1 MTSTETT
8 SQSPKYD
15 LKYNLFGVSF
25 ILHYR
30 KDSEDREQNL
40 KRVLKYLR
48 DNFIAEIVVISDERC
63 SHTAPDLKWVKKY
76 ADQIL
81 ICINDDEFRKA
92 YCYNQAADKVKGDIL
107 CFWDV
112 DVIVDPKFVWESYLK
127 LDRGECDHIY
137 PFNGTFIDVNKEMFS
152 ELLDQKFD
160 LLNELYRQKH
170 EWLEFA
176 SGESPGGCNMIT
188 YEAFEKIGGYDERFI
203 GWGFEDTDF
212 MQRSKRVNSVSRIM
226 DDDAICWHMHHDQA
240 IRTENPRY
248 MRNLQIYNENV
259 RN

>member
-1 MTSTETT
+1 MPE
-8 SQSPKYD
+8 
-15 LKYNLFGVSF
+15 LAF

-40 KRVLKYLR
+40 RNVLKFLR
-48 DNFIAEIVVISDERC
+48 DNFDECHVRVVCDDTSNNFGLYKWIFDKGDIASIFL
-63 SHTAPDLKWVKKY
+63 T
-76 ADQIL
+76 
-81 ICINDDEFRKA
+81 NDDHFKKSLAFNEGAFSNIRK
-92 YCYNQAADKVKGDIL
+92 IL

-112 DVIVDPKFVWESYLK
+112 DVIIDPKFINAAYKTILEGK
-127 LDRGECDHIY
+127 ADHVY
-137 PFNGTFIDVNKEMFS
+137 PFNGTFIDVNKELFP

-176 SGESPGGCNMIT
+176 SGESPGGCNMISR
-188 YEAFEKIGGYDERFI
+188 EAFFNIDGYDERFI

-212 MQRSKRVNSVSRIM
+212 YQRSLKANNLMRFS
-226 DDDAICWHMHHDQA
+226 DPDAICWHMHHDQA
-240 IRTENPRY
+240 IRTENPHY